1 MAGSGTRATAQDYNN
16 IQAVISS
23 VMGIGTGT
31 TGYGQPIASSPVS
44 QSTTMTSTQWDQLR
58 DDLTKARV
66 HQTNTGVSTASTT
79 LGSPWQTLFDV
90 TPSTV
95 VQEAIRLQYQDFA
108 DNGVNANRAVVAAAQ
123 TTSGVSL
130 TSTTRGT
137 NWGTSA
143 LGASITHTVTLTFA
157 GYTSGSLTVPAADHI
172 RCFFNAGGS
181 IQITA
186 SRTGAAATTKDTDW
200 TNMLSGFGTLNFR
213 ASSTNI
219 TGGVNAGGS
228 VGSAVGFQTLTI
240 GAAASNILT
249 QSSSVTQYA
258 ENRYLVGVS
267 RPTANTLAFTIT
279 FTDNDA
285 GDQTGLGPPVDEP
298 VTGTITS
305 SCLCTRPS
313 GANVDVPA
321 PTGSATAL

>member
-16 IQAVISS
+16 IQSVIAS

-44 QSTTMTSTQWDQLR
+44 QSTTMTSTQWDALR
-58 DDLTKARV
+58 DDLSKARI
-66 HQTNTGVSTASTT
+66 HQTNTAVSTASTT
-79 LGSPWQTLFDV
+79 SGSPWQTLFDV

-95 VQEAIRLQYQDFA
+95 VSEAIRFQYQDFA
-108 DNGVNANRAVVAAAQ
+108 DNGVNANRATVAAAQ
-123 TTSGVSL
+123 TTPGVSL
-130 TSTTRGT
+130 TSTTRSS
-137 NWGTSA
+137 NWGTTG
-143 LGASITHTVTLTFA
+143 LGTSISHTITLTFA
-157 GYTSGSLTVPAADHI
+157 GYTLGSLTVPAADHI

-181 IQITA
+181 IQITG

-200 TNMLSGFGTLNFR
+200 SNMLSGFGTLNFR

-219 TGGVNAGGS
+219 TGSVNAGGS
-228 VGSAVGFQTLTI
+228 VGSAVGFQTLVT
-240 GAAASNILT
+240 GAGATNILT

-258 ENRYLVGVS
+258 ENRYTVAVS
-267 RPTANTLAFTIT
+267 RPTANTLAFTVT

-298 VTGTITS
+298 VTGSIVS

-313 GANVDVPA
+313 GSNVDVPA
-321 PTGSATAL
+321 PSGSATAL